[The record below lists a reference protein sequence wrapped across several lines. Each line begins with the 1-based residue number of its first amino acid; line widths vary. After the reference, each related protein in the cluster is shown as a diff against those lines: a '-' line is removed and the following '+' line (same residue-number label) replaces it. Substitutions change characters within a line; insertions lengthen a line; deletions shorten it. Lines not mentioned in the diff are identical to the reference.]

1 MGLRPLLVQFA
12 TWRFVKEKGVGRV
25 SYLLPQGV
33 PRFLFCYPSTPLR
46 AVVSQISTF
55 LTVAYRRSIT
65 LVQNRMKVTTAALI
79 VKRLQVQDAAR
90 RAASQS
96 ATQSVTQSV
105 TQSASQ
111 DASKAEQ
118 TEKTV
123 TLTVKREGE
132 ELTTAAKRAEMAV
145 KQEEEPKVPVKQ
157 EEEPKVPVKQEE
169 EPKVP
174 VKQEREEPTMPV
186 KQEEE
191 PKVAVKQEGEKKT
204 VPVKQEGEKPTAT
217 AQSPLKI
224 RVKVKTEVPTD
235 KSLLNEVLEAPQWQQ
250 PDRSDASPR

>member
-90 RAASQS
+90 RAASQD
-96 ATQSVTQSV
+96 AM
-105 TQSASQ
+105 QSASQ

-118 TEKTV
+118 MEKTV

-132 ELTTAAKRAEMAV
+132 ELTTAAKRAEMA
-145 KQEEEPKVPVKQ
+145 
-157 EEEPKVPVKQEE
+157 
-169 EPKVP
+169 
-174 VKQEREEPTMPV
+174 V

-217 AQSPLKI
+217 AQSPLRI
-224 RVKVKTEVPTD
+224 RVKVKTEAPTG

>member
-46 AVVSQISTF
+46 AVVPQISTF

-65 LVQNRMKVTTAALI
+65 LVQSRMKVATAALI
-79 VKRLQVQDAAR
+79 VKRLQAQDVAR

-96 ATQSVTQSV
+96 A

-118 TEKTV
+118 MEKTV

-145 KQEEEPKVPVKQ
+145 KQEEEPKVA
-157 EEEPKVPVKQEE
+157 
-169 EPKVP
+169 
-174 VKQEREEPTMPV
+174 V

-191 PKVAVKQEGEKKT
+191 PKVA
-204 VPVKQEGEKPTAT
+204 VKQEGEKPTAT

-224 RVKVKTEVPTD
+224 RVKVKTEVPTG

>member
-65 LVQNRMKVTTAALI
+65 LVQSRMKVATAALI

-96 ATQSVTQSV
+96 ATQSV

-145 KQEEEPKVPVKQ
+145 KQEEEPKVA
-157 EEEPKVPVKQEE
+157 
-169 EPKVP
+169 
-174 VKQEREEPTMPV
+174 V

-191 PKVAVKQEGEKKT
+191 PKVAVKQEEEPK
-204 VPVKQEGEKPTAT
+204 VAVKQEEEPKVAVKQEEEKPTAT

-250 PDRSDASPR
+250 PDRSDASLL

>member
-90 RAASQS
+90 RAASQD
-96 ATQSVTQSV
+96 AM
-105 TQSASQ
+105 QSASQ

-118 TEKTV
+118 MEKTV
-123 TLTVKREGE
+123 TLTVKRVGKREGE

-145 KQEEEPKVPVKQ
+145 KQEEEPKV
-157 EEEPKVPVKQEE
+157 
-169 EPKVP
+169 
-174 VKQEREEPTMPV
+174 
-186 KQEEE
+186 
-191 PKVAVKQEGEKKT
+191 A
-204 VPVKQEGEKPTAT
+204 VKQEGEKPTTT
-217 AQSPLKI
+217 AQSPLRI
-224 RVKVKTEVPTD
+224 RVKVKTEAPTG

>member
-46 AVVSQISTF
+46 AVVPQISTF

-65 LVQNRMKVTTAALI
+65 LVQSRMKVATAALI
-79 VKRLQVQDAAR
+79 VKRLQAQDVAR

-96 ATQSVTQSV
+96 A

-118 TEKTV
+118 MEKTV

-145 KQEEEPKVPVKQ
+145 KQEEKP
-157 EEEPKVPVKQEE
+157 
-169 EPKVP
+169 
-174 VKQEREEPTMPV
+174 M
-186 KQEEE
+186 
-191 PKVAVKQEGEKKT
+191 VAVKQEGEK
-204 VPVKQEGEKPTAT
+204 PTTT
-217 AQSPLKI
+217 AQSPLRI
-224 RVKVKTEVPTD
+224 RVKVKTEAPTG

>member
-1 MGLRPLLVQFA
+1 MRPLLVQFA

-157 EEEPKVPVKQEE
+157 EEEPKVPVKQE
-169 EPKVP
+169 
-174 VKQEREEPTMPV
+174 
-186 KQEEE
+186 
-191 PKVAVKQEGEKKT
+191 GEKKT
-204 VPVKQEGEKPTAT
+204 VPVKQEGEKPTTT
-217 AQSPLKI
+217 AQSPLRI
-224 RVKVKTEVPTD
+224 RVKVKTEAPTG

>member
-65 LVQNRMKVTTAALI
+65 LVQSRMKVATAALI
-79 VKRLQVQDAAR
+79 VKRLQAQDVAR

-96 ATQSVTQSV
+96 ATQSA
-105 TQSASQ
+105 TQSASK

-118 TEKTV
+118 VV

-132 ELTTAAKRAEMAV
+132 ELTTAAKRAEM
-145 KQEEEPKVPVKQ
+145 PVKQ
-157 EEEPKVPVKQEE
+157 EEKP
-169 EPKVP
+169 
-174 VKQEREEPTMPV
+174 M
-186 KQEEE
+186 
-191 PKVAVKQEGEKKT
+191 VAVKQEGEK
-204 VPVKQEGEKPTAT
+204 PTTT
-217 AQSPLKI
+217 AQSPLRI
-224 RVKVKTEVPTD
+224 RVKVKTEAPTG

>member
-46 AVVSQISTF
+46 AVVPQISTF

-65 LVQNRMKVTTAALI
+65 LVQSRMKVATAALI
-79 VKRLQVQDAAR
+79 VKRLQAQDVAR

-96 ATQSVTQSV
+96 ATQSA
-105 TQSASQ
+105 TQSASK

-118 TEKTV
+118 VV

-145 KQEEEPKVPVKQ
+145 KQEEKP
-157 EEEPKVPVKQEE
+157 
-169 EPKVP
+169 
-174 VKQEREEPTMPV
+174 M
-186 KQEEE
+186 
-191 PKVAVKQEGEKKT
+191 VA
-204 VPVKQEGEKPTAT
+204 VKQEGEKPTAT

>member
-90 RAASQS
+90 RAASQD
-96 ATQSVTQSV
+96 AM
-105 TQSASQ
+105 QSASQ

-118 TEKTV
+118 MEKTV

-145 KQEEEPKVPVKQ
+145 KQEEEPKV
-157 EEEPKVPVKQEE
+157 
-169 EPKVP
+169 
-174 VKQEREEPTMPV
+174 
-186 KQEEE
+186 
-191 PKVAVKQEGEKKT
+191 A
-204 VPVKQEGEKPTAT
+204 VKQEGEKPTTT
-217 AQSPLKI
+217 AQSPLRI
-224 RVKVKTEVPTD
+224 RVKVKTEAPTG

>member
-46 AVVSQISTF
+46 AVVPQISTF

-65 LVQNRMKVTTAALI
+65 LVQSRMKVATAALI
-79 VKRLQVQDAAR
+79 VKRLQAQDVAR

-96 ATQSVTQSV
+96 ATQSA
-105 TQSASQ
+105 TQSASK

-118 TEKTV
+118 VV

-145 KQEEEPKVPVKQ
+145 KQEEKPKLTCL
-157 EEEPKVPVKQEE
+157 
-169 EPKVP
+169 
-174 VKQEREEPTMPV
+174 R
-186 KQEEE
+186 
-191 PKVAVKQEGEKKT
+191 G
-204 VPVKQEGEKPTAT
+204 
-217 AQSPLKI
+217 
-224 RVKVKTEVPTD
+224 R
-235 KSLLNEVLEAPQWQQ
+235 
-250 PDRSDASPR
+250 

>member
-174 VKQEREEPTMPV
+174 VKQEEEPKVPV

-191 PKVAVKQEGEKKT
+191 PMVAVKQEGEKKT

>member
-1 MGLRPLLVQFA
+1 MGLKPLLVQFA

-65 LVQNRMKVTTAALI
+65 LVQGRMKVATAALI
-79 VKRLQVQDAAR
+79 VKRLQTQDAAR

-96 ATQSVTQSV
+96 ATQAATQSA

-111 DASKAEQ
+111 DAPKAEQ
-118 TEKTV
+118 TEQTGQA
-123 TLTVKREGE
+123 VKREGE
-132 ELTTAAKRAEMAV
+132 ELTTAAKRVEVAV
-145 KQEEEPKVPVKQ
+145 KQEEEKQ
-157 EEEPKVPVKQEE
+157 
-169 EPKVP
+169 
-174 VKQEREEPTMPV
+174 T
-186 KQEEE
+186 
-191 PKVAVKQEGEKKT
+191 VAVKRESE
-204 VPVKQEGEKPTAT
+204 EPTAT
-217 AQSPLKI
+217 AQSPLRI
-224 RVKVKTEVPTD
+224 RVKVKTEAPTG
-235 KSLLNEVLEAPQWQQ
+235 KSLLAEVLEAPQWQQ

>member
-46 AVVSQISTF
+46 AVVPQISTF

-65 LVQNRMKVTTAALI
+65 LVQSRMKVATAALI
-79 VKRLQVQDAAR
+79 VKRLQAQDVAR

-96 ATQSVTQSV
+96 ATQSA
-105 TQSASQ
+105 TQSASK

-118 TEKTV
+118 VV

-157 EEEPKVPVKQEE
+157 EEEPKV
-169 EPKVP
+169 
-174 VKQEREEPTMPV
+174 
-186 KQEEE
+186 
-191 PKVAVKQEGEKKT
+191 AVKQEGEKKT
-204 VPVKQEGEKPTAT
+204 VPVKQEGEKPTTT
-217 AQSPLKI
+217 AQSPLRI
-224 RVKVKTEVPTD
+224 RVKVKTEAPTG

>member
-46 AVVSQISTF
+46 AVVPQISTF

-65 LVQNRMKVTTAALI
+65 LVQSRMKVATAALI
-79 VKRLQVQDAAR
+79 VKRLQAQDVAR

-96 ATQSVTQSV
+96 ATQSA
-105 TQSASQ
+105 TQSASK

-118 TEKTV
+118 VV

-145 KQEEEPKVPVKQ
+145 KQEEKP
-157 EEEPKVPVKQEE
+157 
-169 EPKVP
+169 
-174 VKQEREEPTMPV
+174 M
-186 KQEEE
+186 
-191 PKVAVKQEGEKKT
+191 VAVKQEGEK
-204 VPVKQEGEKPTAT
+204 PTTT
-217 AQSPLKI
+217 AQSPLRI
-224 RVKVKTEVPTD
+224 RVKVKTEAPTG

-250 PDRSDASPR
+250 PDRSNASPR

>member
-46 AVVSQISTF
+46 AVVPQISTF

-65 LVQNRMKVTTAALI
+65 LVQSRMKVATAALI

-90 RAASQS
+90 RAAS
-96 ATQSVTQSV
+96 QSVTQSV

-157 EEEPKVPVKQEE
+157 E
-169 EPKVP
+169 
-174 VKQEREEPTMPV
+174 REEPTMPV

-217 AQSPLKI
+217 AQSPLRI
-224 RVKVKTEVPTD
+224 RVKVKTEAPTG

>member
-157 EEEPKVPVKQEE
+157 EEEP
-169 EPKVP
+169 
-174 VKQEREEPTMPV
+174 M
-186 KQEEE
+186 
-191 PKVAVKQEGEKKT
+191 VAVKQEGEKKT

>member
-65 LVQNRMKVTTAALI
+65 LVQSRMKVATAALI
-79 VKRLQVQDAAR
+79 VKRLQAQDVAR

-96 ATQSVTQSV
+96 ATQSA
-105 TQSASQ
+105 TQSASK

-118 TEKTV
+118 VV

-145 KQEEEPKVPVKQ
+145 KQEEKP
-157 EEEPKVPVKQEE
+157 
-169 EPKVP
+169 
-174 VKQEREEPTMPV
+174 M
-186 KQEEE
+186 
-191 PKVAVKQEGEKKT
+191 VAVKQEGEK
-204 VPVKQEGEKPTAT
+204 PTTT
-217 AQSPLKI
+217 AQSPLRI
-224 RVKVKTEVPTD
+224 RVKVKTEAPTG

-250 PDRSDASPR
+250 PTVPTLPRGNA

>member
-1 MGLRPLLVQFA
+1 MRPLLVQFA

-46 AVVSQISTF
+46 AVVPQISTF

-65 LVQNRMKVTTAALI
+65 LVQSRMKVATAALI
-79 VKRLQVQDAAR
+79 VKRLQAQDVAR

-96 ATQSVTQSV
+96 ATQSA
-105 TQSASQ
+105 TQSASK

-118 TEKTV
+118 VV

-145 KQEEEPKVPVKQ
+145 KQEEKP
-157 EEEPKVPVKQEE
+157 
-169 EPKVP
+169 
-174 VKQEREEPTMPV
+174 M
-186 KQEEE
+186 
-191 PKVAVKQEGEKKT
+191 VAVKQEGEK
-204 VPVKQEGEKPTAT
+204 PTTT
-217 AQSPLKI
+217 AQSPLRI
-224 RVKVKTEVPTD
+224 RVKVKTEAPTG

>member
-132 ELTTAAKRAEMAV
+132 ELKTAAKRAEMAV

-169 EPKVP
+169 EP
-174 VKQEREEPTMPV
+174 M
-186 KQEEE
+186 
-191 PKVAVKQEGEKKT
+191 VAVKQEGEKKT

-224 RVKVKTEVPTD
+224 RVKVKTEAPTD

>member
-46 AVVSQISTF
+46 AVVPQISTF

-65 LVQNRMKVTTAALI
+65 LVQSRMKVATAALI
-79 VKRLQVQDAAR
+79 VKRLQAQDVAR

-96 ATQSVTQSV
+96 ATQSAM
-105 TQSASQ
+105 QSASK

-118 TEKTV
+118 VV

-145 KQEEEPKVPVKQ
+145 KQEEKP
-157 EEEPKVPVKQEE
+157 
-169 EPKVP
+169 
-174 VKQEREEPTMPV
+174 M
-186 KQEEE
+186 
-191 PKVAVKQEGEKKT
+191 VAVKQEGEK
-204 VPVKQEGEKPTAT
+204 PTTT
-217 AQSPLKI
+217 AQSPLRI
-224 RVKVKTEVPTD
+224 RVKVKTEAPTG

-250 PDRSDASPR
+250 PDRSNSSPR

>member
-65 LVQNRMKVTTAALI
+65 LVQSRMKVATAALI
-79 VKRLQVQDAAR
+79 VKRLQAQDVAR

-96 ATQSVTQSV
+96 ATQSA
-105 TQSASQ
+105 TQSASK

-118 TEKTV
+118 VV

-132 ELTTAAKRAEMAV
+132 ELTTAAKRAEMA
-145 KQEEEPKVPVKQ
+145 
-157 EEEPKVPVKQEE
+157 VKQEE

-204 VPVKQEGEKPTAT
+204 VPVKQEGEKPTTT
-217 AQSPLKI
+217 AQSPLRI
-224 RVKVKTEVPTD
+224 RVKVKTEAPTG

>member
-65 LVQNRMKVTTAALI
+65 LVQSRMKVATAALI
-79 VKRLQVQDAAR
+79 VKRLQAQDVAR

-96 ATQSVTQSV
+96 ATQSA
-105 TQSASQ
+105 TQSASK

-118 TEKTV
+118 VV

-145 KQEEEPKVPVKQ
+145 KQEEKP
-157 EEEPKVPVKQEE
+157 
-169 EPKVP
+169 
-174 VKQEREEPTMPV
+174 M
-186 KQEEE
+186 
-191 PKVAVKQEGEKKT
+191 VAVKQEGEK
-204 VPVKQEGEKPTAT
+204 PTTT
-217 AQSPLKI
+217 AQSPLRS
-224 RVKVKTEVPTD
+224 RVKVKTEAPTG

-250 PDRSDASPR
+250 PDRSNSSPR

>member
-46 AVVSQISTF
+46 AVVPQISTF

-65 LVQNRMKVTTAALI
+65 LVQSRMKVATAALI
-79 VKRLQVQDAAR
+79 VKRLQAQDVAR

-96 ATQSVTQSV
+96 ATQSAM
-105 TQSASQ
+105 QSASK

-118 TEKTV
+118 VV

-145 KQEEEPKVPVKQ
+145 KQEEKP
-157 EEEPKVPVKQEE
+157 
-169 EPKVP
+169 
-174 VKQEREEPTMPV
+174 M
-186 KQEEE
+186 
-191 PKVAVKQEGEKKT
+191 VAVKQEGEK
-204 VPVKQEGEKPTAT
+204 PTTT
-217 AQSPLKI
+217 AQSPLRI
-224 RVKVKTEVPTD
+224 RVKVKTEAPTG

>member
-33 PRFLFCYPSTPLR
+33 PRFLFCSPSTPLR

-96 ATQSVTQSV
+96 VTQSV

-145 KQEEEPKVPVKQ
+145 KQE
-157 EEEPKVPVKQEE
+157 
-169 EPKVP
+169 
-174 VKQEREEPTMPV
+174 EEPTMPV

>member
-65 LVQNRMKVTTAALI
+65 LVQSRMKVTTAALI
-79 VKRLQVQDAAR
+79 VKRLQAQDAAR

-96 ATQSVTQSV
+96 AM
-105 TQSASQ
+105 QSASQ

-118 TEKTV
+118 TERTV

-145 KQEEEPKVPVKQ
+145 KQEEEPMVA
-157 EEEPKVPVKQEE
+157 
-169 EPKVP
+169 
-174 VKQEREEPTMPV
+174 VKQEREEPTM
-186 KQEEE
+186 
-191 PKVAVKQEGEKKT
+191 
-204 VPVKQEGEKPTAT
+204 PVKQEGEKPTAT

-224 RVKVKTEVPTD
+224 RVKVKTEVPTG

>member
-1 MGLRPLLVQFA
+1 M
-12 TWRFVKEKGVGRV
+12 
-25 SYLLPQGV
+25 

-46 AVVSQISTF
+46 AVVPQISTF

-65 LVQNRMKVTTAALI
+65 LVQSRMKVATAALI
-79 VKRLQVQDAAR
+79 VKRLQAQDVAR

-96 ATQSVTQSV
+96 ATQSA
-105 TQSASQ
+105 TQSASK

-118 TEKTV
+118 VV

-145 KQEEEPKVPVKQ
+145 KQEEKP
-157 EEEPKVPVKQEE
+157 
-169 EPKVP
+169 
-174 VKQEREEPTMPV
+174 M
-186 KQEEE
+186 
-191 PKVAVKQEGEKKT
+191 VAVKQEGEK
-204 VPVKQEGEKPTAT
+204 PTTT
-217 AQSPLKI
+217 AQSPLRI
-224 RVKVKTEVPTD
+224 RVKVKTEAPTG

>member
-96 ATQSVTQSV
+96 VTQSV

-118 TEKTV
+118 TEQAV

-132 ELTTAAKRAEMAV
+132 ELTTTAKRAEMA
-145 KQEEEPKVPVKQ
+145 
-157 EEEPKVPVKQEE
+157 
-169 EPKVP
+169 
-174 VKQEREEPTMPV
+174 V

-217 AQSPLKI
+217 AQSPLRI

>member
-65 LVQNRMKVTTAALI
+65 LVQSRMKVATAALI
-79 VKRLQVQDAAR
+79 VKRLQAQDVAR

-96 ATQSVTQSV
+96 ATQSA
-105 TQSASQ
+105 TQSASK

-118 TEKTV
+118 VV

-145 KQEEEPKVPVKQ
+145 KQEEKP
-157 EEEPKVPVKQEE
+157 
-169 EPKVP
+169 
-174 VKQEREEPTMPV
+174 M
-186 KQEEE
+186 
-191 PKVAVKQEGEKKT
+191 VAVKQEGEK
-204 VPVKQEGEKPTAT
+204 PTTT
-217 AQSPLKI
+217 AQSPLRI
-224 RVKVKTEVPTD
+224 RVKVKTEAPTG

>member
-46 AVVSQISTF
+46 AVVSQISAF

-90 RAASQS
+90 RAAS
-96 ATQSVTQSV
+96 QSV

-145 KQEEEPKVPVKQ
+145 KQEEEPKV
-157 EEEPKVPVKQEE
+157 
-169 EPKVP
+169 
-174 VKQEREEPTMPV
+174 
-186 KQEEE
+186 
-191 PKVAVKQEGEKKT
+191 A
-204 VPVKQEGEKPTAT
+204 VKQEGEKPTAT
-217 AQSPLKI
+217 AQSPLRI
-224 RVKVKTEVPTD
+224 RVKVKTEAPTD

>member
-46 AVVSQISTF
+46 AVVPQISTF

-65 LVQNRMKVTTAALI
+65 LVQSRMKVATAALI
-79 VKRLQVQDAAR
+79 VKRLQAQDVAR

-96 ATQSVTQSV
+96 AMQSASQSATQSA
-105 TQSASQ
+105 TQSASK

-118 TEKTV
+118 VV

-145 KQEEEPKVPVKQ
+145 KQEEEPKV
-157 EEEPKVPVKQEE
+157 
-169 EPKVP
+169 
-174 VKQEREEPTMPV
+174 
-186 KQEEE
+186 
-191 PKVAVKQEGEKKT
+191 A
-204 VPVKQEGEKPTAT
+204 VKQEGEKPTTT
-217 AQSPLKI
+217 AQSPLRI
-224 RVKVKTEVPTD
+224 RVKVKTEAPTG

>member
-96 ATQSVTQSV
+96 VTQSV

-157 EEEPKVPVKQEE
+157 EEEP
-169 EPKVP
+169 
-174 VKQEREEPTMPV
+174 M
-186 KQEEE
+186 
-191 PKVAVKQEGEKKT
+191 VAVKQEGEKKT

-224 RVKVKTEVPTD
+224 RVKVKTEAPTG

>member
-46 AVVSQISTF
+46 AVVPQISTF

-65 LVQNRMKVTTAALI
+65 LVQSRMKVATAALI
-79 VKRLQVQDAAR
+79 VKRLQAQDVAR

-96 ATQSVTQSV
+96 ATQSA
-105 TQSASQ
+105 TQSASK

-118 TEKTV
+118 VV

-145 KQEEEPKVPVKQ
+145 KQEEKP
-157 EEEPKVPVKQEE
+157 
-169 EPKVP
+169 
-174 VKQEREEPTMPV
+174 M
-186 KQEEE
+186 
-191 PKVAVKQEGEKKT
+191 VAVKQEGEK
-204 VPVKQEGEKPTAT
+204 PTTT
-217 AQSPLKI
+217 AQSPLRI
-224 RVKVKTEVPTD
+224 RVKVKTEVPTG
-235 KSLLNEVLEAPQWQQ
+235 KSLLNEVLDAPQWQQ

>member
-1 MGLRPLLVQFA
+1 MRPLLVQFA

-65 LVQNRMKVTTAALI
+65 LVQSRMKVATAALI
-79 VKRLQVQDAAR
+79 VKRLQAQDVAR

-96 ATQSVTQSV
+96 ATQSA
-105 TQSASQ
+105 TQSASK

-118 TEKTV
+118 VV

-145 KQEEEPKVPVKQ
+145 KQEEKP
-157 EEEPKVPVKQEE
+157 
-169 EPKVP
+169 
-174 VKQEREEPTMPV
+174 M
-186 KQEEE
+186 
-191 PKVAVKQEGEKKT
+191 VAVKQEGEK
-204 VPVKQEGEKPTAT
+204 PTTT
-217 AQSPLKI
+217 AQSPLRI
-224 RVKVKTEVPTD
+224 RVKVKTEAPTG

-250 PDRSDASPR
+250 PDRSNASPR

>member
-1 MGLRPLLVQFA
+1 MRPLLVQFA

-90 RAASQS
+90 RAASQD
-96 ATQSVTQSV
+96 AM
-105 TQSASQ
+105 QSASQ

-118 TEKTV
+118 MEKTV

-145 KQEEEPKVPVKQ
+145 KQEEEPKV
-157 EEEPKVPVKQEE
+157 
-169 EPKVP
+169 
-174 VKQEREEPTMPV
+174 
-186 KQEEE
+186 
-191 PKVAVKQEGEKKT
+191 A
-204 VPVKQEGEKPTAT
+204 VKQEGEKPTAT
-217 AQSPLKI
+217 AQSPLRI
-224 RVKVKTEVPTD
+224 RVKVKTEAPTG

>member
-65 LVQNRMKVTTAALI
+65 LVQSRMKVATAALI
-79 VKRLQVQDAAR
+79 VKRLQAQDVAR

-96 ATQSVTQSV
+96 ATQSA
-105 TQSASQ
+105 TQSASK

-118 TEKTV
+118 VV

-145 KQEEEPKVPVKQ
+145 KQEEKP
-157 EEEPKVPVKQEE
+157 
-169 EPKVP
+169 
-174 VKQEREEPTMPV
+174 M
-186 KQEEE
+186 
-191 PKVAVKQEGEKKT
+191 VAVKQEGEK
-204 VPVKQEGEKPTAT
+204 PTTT
-217 AQSPLKI
+217 AQSPLRI
-224 RVKVKTEVPTD
+224 RVKVKTEAPTG

-250 PDRSDASPR
+250 PDRSNSSPR

>member
-96 ATQSVTQSV
+96 V

-157 EEEPKVPVKQEE
+157 EEEP
-169 EPKVP
+169 
-174 VKQEREEPTMPV
+174 M
-186 KQEEE
+186 
-191 PKVAVKQEGEKKT
+191 VAVKQEGEKKT

-224 RVKVKTEVPTD
+224 RVKVKTEAPTG

>member
-65 LVQNRMKVTTAALI
+65 LVQSRMKVATAALI
-79 VKRLQVQDAAR
+79 VKRLQAQDVAR

-96 ATQSVTQSV
+96 ATQSA
-105 TQSASQ
+105 TQSASK

-118 TEKTV
+118 VV

-145 KQEEEPKVPVKQ
+145 KQEEKPMVAVKQEGEKPTMPVKQ
-157 EEEPKVPVKQEE
+157 EEEPMVA
-169 EPKVP
+169 
-174 VKQEREEPTMPV
+174 V

-191 PKVAVKQEGEKKT
+191 PKVAVKQEGEK
-204 VPVKQEGEKPTAT
+204 PTTT
-217 AQSPLKI
+217 AQSPLRI
-224 RVKVKTEVPTD
+224 RVKVKTEAPTG

>member
-1 MGLRPLLVQFA
+1 MRPLLVQFA

-46 AVVSQISTF
+46 AVVPQISTF

-65 LVQNRMKVTTAALI
+65 LVQSRMKVATAALI
-79 VKRLQVQDAAR
+79 VKRLQAQDVAR

-96 ATQSVTQSV
+96 ATQSA
-105 TQSASQ
+105 TQSASK

-118 TEKTV
+118 VV

-145 KQEEEPKVPVKQ
+145 KQEEKP
-157 EEEPKVPVKQEE
+157 
-169 EPKVP
+169 
-174 VKQEREEPTMPV
+174 M
-186 KQEEE
+186 
-191 PKVAVKQEGEKKT
+191 VAVKQEGEK
-204 VPVKQEGEKPTAT
+204 PTTT
-217 AQSPLKI
+217 AQSPLRI
-224 RVKVKTEVPTD
+224 RVKVKTEAPTG

-250 PDRSDASPR
+250 PDRSNASPR